1 MAVSGWRTGRD
12 KERAELRTAWRAELR
27 AELMME
33 EGWQETFLPN
43 LRLNLG
49 TRTRYPTAET

>member
-1 MAVSGWRTGRD
+1 
-12 KERAELRTAWRAELR
+12 
-27 AELMME
+27 MME